1 VLTIDYSLLEVE
13 GSHRLLD
20 VGCGEGRHS
29 WAAYSKF
36 DCRVCALDMEQAGLK
51 KTRYMFQVLDNEH
64 NLGGRWMAVRGDAMR
79 LPLKDS
85 AFDRVICSEVLEHV
99 HDDGQ
104 SLAELV
110 RVLKSGGI
118 MAVSVPTYLTES
130 IYWRISKSYC
140 NKSGGHVR
148 KYKAAEIGDLLRSQN
163 LQIFSV
169 RHKHSL
175 HSIYW
180 LLRCIFGINN
190 EKAFVPSLYH
200 RFLVWDLKTR
210 TRPVRFLDDVCNRL
224 FPKSIVVY
232 ARKGEDGLRPEA
244 A

>member
-1 VLTIDYSLLEVE
+1 MLTIDYELLGVRGE
-13 GSHRLLD
+13 HQLLD

-36 DCRVCALDMEQAGLK
+36 DCRVCALDMGQPGLS
-51 KTRYMFQVLDNEH
+51 KTRYMFGVLDNEH
-64 NLGGRWMAVRGDAMR
+64 NLTGRWVAVRGDAMR

-104 SLAELV
+104 SLKELV

-118 MAVSVPTYLTES
+118 LAVSVPTYLTES
-130 IYWRISKSYC
+130 IYWRLSKDYS
-140 NKSGGHVR
+140 NTPGGHVR
-148 KYKAAEIGDLLRSQN
+148 KYKPVDIVNMLRQQN
-163 LQIFSV
+163 LQVYCV
-169 RHKHSL
+169 RYKHSL

-180 LLRCIFGINN
+180 LLRCVFGINN
-190 EKAFVPSLYH
+190 DGALIPSLYH

-210 TRPVRFLDDVCNRL
+210 TRPVRFLDNVCNRF
-224 FPKSIVVY
+224 FPKSVVVY
-232 ARKGEDGLRPEA
+232 AKKGEDGFHPQTA
-244 A
+244 